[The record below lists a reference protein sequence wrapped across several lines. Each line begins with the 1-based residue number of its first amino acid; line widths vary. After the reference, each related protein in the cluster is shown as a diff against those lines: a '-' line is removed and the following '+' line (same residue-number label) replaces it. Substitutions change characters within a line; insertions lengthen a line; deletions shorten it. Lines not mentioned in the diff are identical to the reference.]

1 MHSQKKHRHLA
12 AAAGSLTV
20 LVLALSACSSD
31 KQAAAAKTPEV
42 TVMTAHRT
50 NVPRDIELPGRTTA
64 YLVAQVRARVDGI
77 VQKRAFEEGADVR
90 ADQPLYQIDPKPY
103 QAALDSAKATLQK
116 NQATLVTDNAQ
127 LERYKVLVAANAV
140 SKQLYD
146 NAVAA
151 QGQAA
156 ADVAAARA
164 AVEMAQINL
173 GYTAVN
179 APISGRSAVSL
190 VTPGAYVQASAATL
204 MTTVQQLDPIYVDL
218 AQSSVQ
224 GLQTRLALASGQLKT
239 DGPGAAKVSLTM
251 EDGSTYP
258 LAGKLQVSGVQVDPS
273 TGTVALR
280 VLFPNPQHVLL
291 PGMFVRARVDQGIQQ
306 NIFLLPEEAVSHN
319 RKGESLAL
327 VVGTDHKVVEK
338 IIKTNDLVNNQWV
351 IESGLNDGDQVI
363 VDGKQKV
370 APGILVTTVTAPPA
384 AANVAMAAASP
395 STSSTAK

>member
-1 MHSQKKHRHLA
+1 MNSQKKHRRLAVAAGTLAMLTLA
-12 AAAGSLTV
+12 ACG
-20 LVLALSACSSD
+20 SD
-31 KQAAAAKTPEV
+31 KHATAAKTPEV

-77 VQKRAFEEGADVR
+77 VLRRAFQEGADVK
-90 ADQPLYQIDPKPY
+90 ASEPLYQIDPKPY
-103 QAALDSAKATLQK
+103 QAALDSARAALQK
-116 NQATLVTDNAQ
+116 TQATLVTDNAQ

-146 NAVAA
+146 NAVAS

-156 ADVAAARA
+156 ADVAAAKA
-164 AVEMAQINL
+164 AVEVAQINL
-173 GYTAVN
+173 GYTSVDS
-179 APISGRSAVSL
+179 PISGRSSVSL
-190 VTPGAYVQASAATL
+190 VTAGAYVQASAATL
-204 MTTVQQLDPIYVDL
+204 LTTVQQLDPIYVDL

-239 DGPGAAKVSLTM
+239 DGPDAAKVMLTM

-291 PGMFVRARVDQGIQQ
+291 PGMFVRAKVGQGVQQ
-306 NIFLLPEEAVSHN
+306 NIFMLPEEAVAHN

-327 VVGTDHKVVEK
+327 VVGADHKVVEK
-338 IIKTNDLVNNQWV
+338 ILKTDDLVNNQWV
-351 IESGLNDGDQVI
+351 VTSGLNEGDQVI
-363 VDGKQKV
+363 VDGVQKV
-370 APGILVTTVTAPPA
+370 APGTTVTTVAARAPAVADSSNAVAVATAPA
-384 AANVAMAAASP
+384 
-395 STSSTAK
+395 TTK